1 MPSPEPRTHEPRGP
15 GSHRRAEPRH
25 PPIPVKIVIAGGF
38 GVGKTTAVGA
48 ISEIA
53 VLTTEAAMT
62 EVAAEIDRT
71 GHTPA
76 KTHTTV
82 ALDFGRLT
90 IDEEITLYLF
100 GTPGQDRFGF
110 MWRDLADGALGA
122 LVIVDTRR
130 LGDGYPAVDYFE
142 RSGLPFVVGV
152 NMFDGRLDHRI
163 EDVRWAMAIS
173 PDTPVVMFDA
183 RRRTSVRD
191 ALVTLL
197 RHALDHLDDEQPA
210 PAPVRPEPVRVPPA
224 PAPVAPVRG
233 QVSMPV
239 AVPPAQRRPP
249 VPPPHPL
256 TRPPLPD
263 SPAWPPRG

>member
-1 MPSPEPRTHEPRGP
+1 MPSPEPRQP
-15 GSHRRAEPRH
+15 GSHRRPEPARH
-25 PPIPVKIVIAGGF
+25 PPIPAKIVIAGGF
-38 GVGKTTAVGA
+38 GVGKTTAVAA

-76 KTHTTV
+76 KTATTV

-90 IDEEITLYLF
+90 IDDEITLYLF

-110 MWRDLADGALGA
+110 MWRDLAEGALGA

-130 LGDGYPAVDYFE
+130 LGEGYPAVDYFE

-152 NMFDGRLDHRI
+152 NLFDGRLDHRI
-163 EDVRWAMAIS
+163 EDVRWALAI
-173 PDTPVVMFDA
+173 PADTPVVMFDA
-183 RRRTSVRD
+183 RRRASVRD

-197 RHALDHLDDEQPA
+197 RHALDHLEGEEPA
-210 PAPVRPEPVRVPPA
+210 PAPERPQQEPAQR
-224 PAPVAPVRG
+224 VRG
-233 QVSMPV
+233 QVSMPLPF
-239 AVPPAQRRPP
+239 PPAQRKPP
-249 VPPPHPL
+249 VPAPHPL
-256 TRPPLPD
+256 TRPPLPE
-263 SPAWPPRG
+263 SPAGPPR